1 MEFRLYPTLPVENP
15 NAIDLVVE
23 VAKEAAELAPALVLS
38 SSVVAA

>member
-1 MEFRLYPTLPVENP
+1 MRGPEGGEKGVENP